1 MTFAT
6 QSMPFARFRVRQFAV
21 TLTGWAMA
29 LPFVIGMVLFLILPC
44 LAILVMAFTD
54 WTLGAQSFG
63 FVGFENFET
72 LFRDRVFQQS
82 LRNTLIFAALVT
94 PISVAIGL
102 WLAVLVEASIRGRA
116 FFRSALFLPVVS
128 TTVAMAIVWEFLLHP
143 TLGPI
148 NAMLATIG
156 LPRQGFLAD
165 ADTVLAT
172 LAVIGIWENAG
183 YVMILVLAGLKSIP
197 ADLYDAAAIDGVDE
211 GWSRF
216 WAITFPMLGPTM
228 VFVVIISLLRS
239 LRTFDTVA
247 ALTQGGPRRSSEVLL
262 WTIYQEGFMFFR
274 VGYAAALTV
283 VFVGLV
289 LAITVVKFRVLDRA
303 VHYE

>member
-1 MTFAT
+1 MTL
-6 QSMPFARFRVRQFAV
+6 AV
-21 TLTGWAMA
+21 TAAPHARIRVPRLAATLVGWSMA
-29 LPFVIGMVLFLILPC
+29 LPFVVGMVLFLVLPC
-44 LAILVMAFTD
+44 LAVLAMAFTD
-54 WTLGAQSFG
+54 WSLGAREFG
-63 FVGFENFET
+63 FVGFDNFAT
-72 LFRDRVFQQS
+72 LFDDRVFQRS
-82 LRNTLIFAALVT
+82 LTNTLIFAALVT

-102 WLAVLVEASIRGRA
+102 WLAVLVEASVRGRA

-148 NAMLATIG
+148 NTMIAAIG

-183 YVMILVLAGLKSIP
+183 YVMVLVLAGLKSIP
-197 ADLYDAAAIDGVDE
+197 SDLYDAGAIDGVDE

-216 WAITFPMLGPTM
+216 WAITFPMLGPTL

-283 VFVGLV
+283 VFVVLLLV
-289 LAITVVKFRVLDRA
+289 VTIVKFRVLDRA
-303 VHYE
+303 VHYG

>member
-1 MTFAT
+1 MTLALTAT
-6 QSMPFARFRVRQFAV
+6 HRTRFQLPRLAT
-21 TLTGWAMA
+21 TLAGWAMVF
-29 LPFVIGMVLFLILPC
+29 PFAVGMVLFLILPC
-44 LAILVMAFTD
+44 LAVLAMAFTD
-54 WTLGAQSFG
+54 WSLGARQFG
-63 FVGFENFET
+63 FVGFDNFAN
-72 LFRDRVFQQS
+72 LFDDRVFQRS
-82 LRNTLIFAALVT
+82 LTNTLIFAALVT
-94 PISVAIGL
+94 PVSVAIGL

-148 NAMLATIG
+148 NTMIAAVG

-165 ADTVLAT
+165 ADSVLAT

-183 YVMILVLAGLKSIP
+183 YVMVLVLAGLKSIP
-197 ADLYDAAAIDGVDE
+197 SDLYDAGAIDGVDQ

-283 VFVGLV
+283 VFVVLLLV
-289 LAITVVKFRVLDRA
+289 ITVVKFRVLDRA
-303 VHYE
+303 VHYG

>member
-1 MTFAT
+1 MTLALTAKPRTRFQLPRLAT
-6 QSMPFARFRVRQFAV
+6 
-21 TLTGWAMA
+21 TLAGWAMVFPFA
-29 LPFVIGMVLFLILPC
+29 LGMILFLILPC
-44 LAILVMAFTD
+44 LAVLAMAFTD
-54 WTLGAQSFG
+54 WSLGARQFG
-63 FVGFENFET
+63 FVGFDNFAN
-72 LFRDRVFQQS
+72 LFGDRVFQRS
-82 LRNTLIFAALVT
+82 LTNTLIFAALVT
-94 PISVAIGL
+94 PVSVAIGL

-148 NAMLATIG
+148 NTMIAAVG

-165 ADTVLAT
+165 ADSVLAT

-183 YVMILVLAGLKSIP
+183 YVMVLVLAGLKSIP
-197 ADLYDAAAIDGVDE
+197 SDLYDAGAIDGVDQ

-283 VFVGLV
+283 VFVVLLLV
-289 LAITVVKFRVLDRA
+289 ITVVKFRVLDRA
-303 VHYE
+303 VHYG

>member
-1 MTFAT
+1 MTVAV
-6 QSMPFARFRVRQFAV
+6 PVARPASLRFSRLAG
-21 TLTGWAMA
+21 TLAGWTMA
-29 LPFVIGMVLFLILPC
+29 LPFVIGMLLFLILPC
-44 LAILVMAFTD
+44 LAILAMAFTD
-54 WTLGAQSFG
+54 WSLGAREFG
-63 FVGFENFET
+63 FVGFGNFAT
-72 LFRDRVFQQS
+72 LLGDRVFQQS
-82 LRNTLIFAALVT
+82 LTNTLIFAAIVT
-94 PISVAIGL
+94 PVSVAIGL
-102 WLAVLVEASIRGRA
+102 WLAVLVEASVRGRA
-116 FFRSALFLPVVS
+116 FFRSSLFLPVVS

-148 NAMLATIG
+148 NTMLAAVG

-183 YVMILVLAGLKSIP
+183 YVMVLVLAGLKSIP
-197 ADLYDAAAIDGVDE
+197 TDLYDAGAIDGVDE

-228 VFVVIISLLRS
+228 VFVVIVSLIRS

-283 VFVGLV
+283 VFVVLLLV
-289 LAITVVKFRVLDRA
+289 ITFIKFRVLDRA
-303 VHYE
+303 VHYG